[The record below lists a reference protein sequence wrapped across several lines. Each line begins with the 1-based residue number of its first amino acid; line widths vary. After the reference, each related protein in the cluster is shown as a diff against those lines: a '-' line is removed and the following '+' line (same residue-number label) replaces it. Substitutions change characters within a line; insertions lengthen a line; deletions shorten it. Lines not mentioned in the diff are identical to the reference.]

1 MNLLLQNDLTSLEF
15 DFLYYLMNL
24 KGLELLAQGPSKLN
38 LYSLENFWSL
48 DDGLILTGLVI
59 A

>member
-38 LYSLENFWSL
+38 LYSLENF
-48 DDGLILTGLVI
+48 
-59 A
+59 